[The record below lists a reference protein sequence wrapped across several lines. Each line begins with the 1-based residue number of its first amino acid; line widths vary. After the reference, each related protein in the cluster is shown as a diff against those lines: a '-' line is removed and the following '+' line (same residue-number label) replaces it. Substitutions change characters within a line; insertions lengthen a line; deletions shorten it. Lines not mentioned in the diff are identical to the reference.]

1 MNQDIQ
7 HILAKMTPV
16 FREALETPGLTLTNE
31 LDATKVE
38 NWDSLNHISLIIAL
52 EEVFDIQFETEE
64 LVTLVNVGDM
74 AKLIDRKIN
83 SK

>member
-1 MNQDIQ
+1 MNQDVQ

-16 FREALETPGLTLTNE
+16 FREALETPDLTLTNE
-31 LDATKVE
+31 LDATKVD

-52 EEVFDIQFETEE
+52 EEVFGIQFETEE

-74 AKLIDRKIN
+74 AKLIDKKIN